1 MDLSKAAR
9 DPWVWGQVGLLGLV
23 LLGVPRLA
31 AAGLLG
37 ARVGAPWPALAAGI
51 AALGGLVTLWGFRS
65 LGPNL
70 TPGTEPLA
78 AGQMVE
84 RGAYAWVRHPI
95 YVGLSLFLAG
105 WAGWTGTPAALL
117 LTAAVSFG
125 YFDRKAAAEE
135 RWMTSRFP
143 AYAAY
148 QQRVGKLW
156 PRLGARPARS

>member
-1 MDLSKAAR
+1 M
-9 DPWVWGQVGLLGLV
+9 
-23 LLGVPRLA
+23 
-31 AAGLLG
+31 LG
-37 ARVGAPWPALAAGI
+37 A
-51 AALGGLVTLWGFRS
+51 LVTLWGFGS

-105 WAGWTGTPAALL
+105 WSGWTGNPATLV
-117 LTAAVSFG
+117 LTAVLSFG

-135 RWMTSRFP
+135 RWMTTRFP
-143 AYAAY
+143 GYAAY
-148 QQRVGKLW
+148 QHRVGKLW
-156 PRLGARPARS
+156 PRLRARAG

>member
-1 MDLSKAAR
+1 MDLKKAAR
-9 DPWVWGQVGLLGLV
+9 DPWVWGQVGLIGLV
-23 LLGVPRLA
+23 LLGMPRLA
-31 AAGLLG
+31 ATGMLG
-37 ARVGAPWPALAAGI
+37 GRMGAPWPALAAGI
-51 AALGGLVTLWGFRS
+51 AGLGGLVTWWGFGS

-95 YVGLSLFLAG
+95 YAGLSLFLAG
-105 WAGWTGTPAALL
+105 WAGWTGNPATLVL
-117 LTAAVSFG
+117 AAVLSFG

-135 RWMTSRFP
+135 RWMLARFP

-156 PRLGARPARS
+156 PRLGARRGGS